1 MKSPILFLLTLMI
14 SVLVTAQDVNDP
26 GPAPGFESRLKK
38 YVDSLRIIDNHEH
51 LFDPA
56 IIKGSSFQDFMLL
69 FQQNG
74 YDDLIAAGMPDSL
87 FEKLY
92 NESNTPV
99 QKWKMIEPY
108 WNNTFN
114 TSFSRIILQGIKR
127 LYNIDG
133 LNENTVTRLSE
144 KIRNGYDTNWMD
156 RILKDSCHIDFIIQ
170 DGFNIPGKNTYI
182 RYAKRF
188 EDWLTVRSKF
198 RIDSIAIRQLDPI
211 FTLEDFVKSLQLE
224 FEKGVKEGMTVVKIF
239 TAYSRTLNFERVETN
254 AARKVFKTLVNGE
267 EDHIIPWN
275 DAKPLQDYIFYQLMD
290 LAKKYKIPVTVHT
303 GLQAGKNNF
312 ISNSDPTLLSGVF
325 KAYPEVRFI
334 LYHGSYPFGG
344 LLSAL
349 AKNYP
354 NVYIDMNWT
363 WSISPTYIE
372 RYLNEWIET
381 VPASKLIAFG
391 GDAMVVENIYSELI
405 TAKRIISKVLT
416 AKVRDGYFTE
426 TEARKVARMILHD
439 NAAILYNFN

>member
-1 MKSPILFLLTLMI
+1 
-14 SVLVTAQDVNDP
+14 
-26 GPAPGFESRLKK
+26 
-38 YVDSLRIIDNHEH
+38 
-51 LFDPA
+51 
-56 IIKGSSFQDFMLL
+56 
-69 FQQNG
+69 
-74 YDDLIAAGMPDSL
+74 
-87 FEKLY
+87 
-92 NESNTPV
+92 
-99 QKWKMIEPY
+99 
-108 WNNTFN
+108 
-114 TSFSRIILQGIKR
+114 
-127 LYNIDG
+127 
-133 LNENTVTRLSE
+133 
-144 KIRNGYDTNWMD
+144 MD